1 MTVPALRHATL
12 SFQREPEDVRLFSQL
27 RHIKIVTNLR
37 KQVNLLGQFFC
48 NCTPGL
54 CDERFPLDTAPSLDY
69 DENAHSVDEDP
80 SLCGGFAMWVGC
92 SYWWC

>member
-37 KQVNLLGQFFC
+37 KQVNLLGQFFLQLY
-48 NCTPGL
+48 PW
-54 CDERFPLDTAPSLDY
+54 F
-69 DENAHSVDEDP
+69 V
-80 SLCGGFAMWVGC
+80 
-92 SYWWC
+92 